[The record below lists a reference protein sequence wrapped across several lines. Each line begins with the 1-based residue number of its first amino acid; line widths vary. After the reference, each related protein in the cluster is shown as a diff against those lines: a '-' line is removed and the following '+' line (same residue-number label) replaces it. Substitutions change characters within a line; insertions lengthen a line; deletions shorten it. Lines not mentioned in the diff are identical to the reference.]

1 MSLLEV
7 DALEA
12 GYDDAMVL
20 RGVSLRADAHEIVAV
35 IGPNGAGKSTLLKAV
50 YGLVTLRAGTVKWD
64 GGDVAGVRADRLTR
78 GGLNYVPQT
87 TNVFPTLTVAEN
99 VHVGSL
105 IIPKAQRAAEV
116 QRVRDLFPIL
126 RERPRQRAGT
136 LSGGQRK
143 LVALARALVAAPRLL
158 LLDEPSA
165 GLSPQAMEL
174 VFDKLLEI
182 NRLGVGIVMVEQ
194 NARRA
199 LALAHRGYVL
209 DAGRNAIEGL
219 GADLLRDP
227 QVEELY
233 LGGSGITASSSTS
246 TSTPSGMNPETK

>member
-7 DALEA
+7 FALEA
-12 GYDDAMVL
+12 GYDDALVL
-20 RGVSLRADAHEIVAV
+20 RGVSLRADAHEIIAV

-50 YGLVTLRAGTVKWD
+50 YGLVTRRAGTVTWA
-64 GGDVAGVRADRLTR
+64 GRDVTRVRADRLTR
-78 GGLNYVPQT
+78 RGLNLVPQT
-87 TNVFPTLTVAEN
+87 ANVFPTLTVAEN

-105 IIPKAQRAAEV
+105 VVPKAERRAAVE
-116 QRVRDLFPIL
+116 RVRDLFPIL
-126 RERPRQRAGT
+126 RERAGQRAGT

-143 LVALARALVAAPRLL
+143 LVALARALVAAPKLL

-165 GLSPQAMEL
+165 GLSPQAMAL

-209 DAGRNAIEGL
+209 DTGRNAIEGT
-219 GADLLRDP
+219 GAELLRDP
-227 QVEELY
+227 KVAELY
-233 LGGSGITASSSTS
+233 LGGAATS
-246 TSTPSGMNPETK
+246 P